1 MANINGAN
9 IELVRRGKGRPIL
22 SLHPHIGLHG
32 SDAFIARLAEHAE
45 VIVPS
50 HPGYGHSD
58 LPAGMSTV
66 DDIAYL
72 YLDLLE
78 ALNLREVTVVA
89 RNREATALFA
99 WNPYMYN
106 PKLKARL
113 HRIRVPA
120 LFLWGEADRFAP
132 VEYGEAHSKLIPG
145 ARFELVKDAG
155 HFPHIEQAQRVAR
168 RMVE

>member
-1 MANINGAN
+1 MVNINGVN

-22 SLHPHIGLHG
+22 FLHPHIGLHG

-50 HPGYGHSD
+50 HPGYGNSD
-58 LPAGMSTV
+58 LPAGMSK
-66 DDIAYL
+66 
-72 YLDLLE
+72 
-78 ALNLREVTVVA
+78 LN
-89 RNREATALFA
+89 
-99 WNPYMYN
+99 
-106 PKLKARL
+106 ARL

-132 VEYGEAHSKLIPG
+132 VEYGDAYSKLIPG

-155 HFPHIEQAQRVAR
+155 HFPHIEQAERVAR
-168 RMVE
+168 RIVEEMK